1 MSCRCASRR
10 PDAGDAAVLDAS
22 HRLDVQRAMT
32 RGSGPV
38 RSGASTAGA
47 LEALA
52 ELAALPPSS
61 AEPGPAT
68 WETTNLL
75 HLGRSLSLVAHRREE
90 TRGGHVR
97 SDFPE
102 RDDAR
107 WRTHLT
113 TTRSADGALVVT
125 ERPVETSA

>member
-1 MSCRCASRR
+1 
-10 PDAGDAAVLDAS
+10 
-22 HRLDVQRAMT
+22 MT

-38 RSGASTAGA
+38 RSGPSTEGA

-52 ELAALPPSS
+52 GLAALPPSA

-75 HLGRSLSLVAHRREE
+75 HLGQALSLVAHCREE

-97 SDFPE
+97 SDFPD
-102 RDDAR
+102 RDDAH
-107 WRTHLT
+107 WLLHLT
-113 TTRSADGALVVT
+113 TTRPADGVLVVT
-125 ERPVETSA
+125 ERPVETLA

>member
-1 MSCRCASRR
+1 M
-10 PDAGDAAVLDAS
+10 LDAS
-22 HRLDVQRAMT
+22 HRLDLQRAMT

-52 ELAALPPSS
+52 ALAAVPPST

-75 HLGRSLSLVAHRREE
+75 HLGQALSLVAHRREE

-102 RDDAR
+102 RDDAH
-107 WRTHLT
+107 WLLHLT
-113 TTRSADGALVVT
+113 TTRPADGALLVT
-125 ERPVETSA
+125 ERPVETPT